1 MVKFALEILFQIQI
15 QYYPVLE
22 GTYEDNL
29 GYFPVFE
36 GRAETGGYVSKDW
49 RIRTYIETGG

>member
-36 GRAETGGYVSKDW
+36 GGAETGGYVSKD
-49 RIRTYIETGG
+49 